1 LIKKEKYLTKERL
14 SSLIVREDLTN
25 KEKELF
31 EEMLFYRKVVLTFDF
46 SYYRKVRPKI
56 VLL

>member
-1 LIKKEKYLTKERL
+1 LIKKKEYLTKERL
-14 SSLIVREDLTN
+14 SSLIIREDLTN
-25 KEKELF
+25 EEKELF
-31 EEMLFYRKVVLTFDF
+31 EEMLFYRKVVLAFDF

>member
-46 SYYRKVRPKI
+46 SYYKKVKPKI

>member
-1 LIKKEKYLTKERL
+1 LIKRRERLTKERL

-31 EEMLFYRKVVLTFDF
+31 EEMLFYKEAVLTFDF
-46 SYYRKVRPKI
+46 SYYRKVRPEI

>member
-14 SSLIVREDLTN
+14 SSLIIREDLTN